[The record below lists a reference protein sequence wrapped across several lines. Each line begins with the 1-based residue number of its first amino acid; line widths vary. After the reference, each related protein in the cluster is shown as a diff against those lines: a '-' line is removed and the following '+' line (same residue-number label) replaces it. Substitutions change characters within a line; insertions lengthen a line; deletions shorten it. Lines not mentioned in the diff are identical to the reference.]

1 MGPDSVTGLYSAAVR
16 LIESLLV
23 IPVTLSV
30 VLFPVV
36 SRIHR
41 NSKMSFFSLYKISS
55 VSSLAMGIL
64 VSFLLYAS
72 SGLFIRYIFGSGFL
86 NSVYLAKILSFIFIP
101 FFLKLFLERSAL
113 VLGKFDILLKAYIG
127 GVILKI
133 VLNLFFMRAMDYRG
147 VALTSIFTEAA
158 VALFVYCL
166 LRRYFW
172 ERLILPEND
181 ASTNTWDLLHEK
193 E

>member
-1 MGPDSVTGLYSAAVR
+1 
-16 LIESLLV
+16 
-23 IPVTLSV
+23 
-30 VLFPVV
+30 
-36 SRIHR
+36 
-41 NSKMSFFSLYKISS
+41 
-55 VSSLAMGIL
+55 
-64 VSFLLYAS
+64 
-72 SGLFIRYIFGSGFL
+72 
-86 NSVYLAKILSFIFIP
+86 
-101 FFLKLFLERSAL
+101 
-113 VLGKFDILLKAYIG
+113 LGKFDILLKAYIG